1 MLLAAPVGPT
11 TDLLGHLDRHGVRLR
26 ALHEQLDTAEHGEH
40 LLRVIHGLIEAR
52 RIFQSEATKDGL
64 AAAVAAGR
72 TPGRRPGSPLPTH
85 EQEELAHQLQATGR
99 SVTEI
104 ANLLGVSR
112 AAMYRARSPSRP
124 PTTGEDSAP

>member
-1 MLLAAPVGPT
+1 MNGNVWDVNDGI
-11 TDLLGHLDRHGVRLR
+11 
-26 ALHEQLDTAEHGEH
+26 QF
-40 LLRVIHGLIEAR
+40 LIRSAR
-52 RIFQSEATKDGL
+52 K
-64 AAAVAAGR
+64 
-72 TPGRRPGSPLPTH
+72 PGRRPGPPLLAH

-104 ANLLGVSR
+104 ADVPGVSR